1 MLGDQV
7 LPEVRL
13 VQAHEVAAQ
22 GAVAVLGHVL
32 LGLLREGL
40 PVLVVRHHVRLHFVH
55 ARQVR
60 AANLA
65 LGRVARED
73 VPPVAVFG
81 LLAQHLDLGN
91 VCLGNGLIVEVELA
105 QLVDLAVVRLDN
117 LLEGGRHAGVEIG
130 LIGGGLS
137 CGGLLIMISLL
148 LHLVR
153 YLLLNLLLVSA
164 AGRSRNLR
172 SATATTVVIL
182 ILRAIL
188 VSDVAHILAHN
199 NLLQNILF
207 IFHLDA
213 RLVILNLLFC
223 LLASHHW
230 TLAAVGGVR
239 EI

>member
-1 MLGDQV
+1 
-7 LPEVRL
+7 
-13 VQAHEVAAQ
+13 
-22 GAVAVLGHVL
+22 
-32 LGLLREGL
+32 
-40 PVLVVRHHVRLHFVH
+40 
-55 ARQVR
+55 
-60 AANLA
+60 
-65 LGRVARED
+65 
-73 VPPVAVFG
+73 
-81 LLAQHLDLGN
+81 
-91 VCLGNGLIVEVELA
+91 
-105 QLVDLAVVRLDN
+105 
-117 LLEGGRHAGVEIG
+117 
-130 LIGGGLS
+130 
-137 CGGLLIMISLL
+137 MIRLL

-172 SATATTVVIL
+172 SATTTVVIL

-188 VSDVAHILAHN
+188 LSDVAHILAHN